1 MTMSTRYS
9 TSNPLDRIFLG
20 IASLVIVSA
29 DAAAFYHCV
38 VTSLDPP
45 SYAATAVGI
54 FPPLQDALPTASSI
68 DRHKQPIPI
77 ADPFRSFVS
86 AVPLPNGRRAFPSY
100 GQ

>member
-1 MTMSTRYS
+1 MSTRYS

-54 FPPLQDALPTASSI
+54 FPPLQDALPTAVV
-68 DRHKQPIPI
+68 DRSAQ
-77 ADPFRSFVS
+77 AAYSDCGSVS
-86 AVPLPNGRRAFPSY
+86 LVR
-100 GQ
+100 